1 VALHKGIP
9 DAMTSTLTDA
19 RRAMRDALHRLVHGA
34 DDWAQPSL
42 SVFRNRL
49 LDEVGSD
56 ARPLANI
63 LLEAIE
69 RGVLYALPRAPLDA
83 RVWSAKSAPLVN
95 QWVAD
100 RFLQPEVARWAI
112 EAWGFAFGCIDASQL
127 TAFVDR
133 PDIGRSSHDDTAP
146 RSGHGSSNGGAYA
159 LPPLT
164 PARAVSRSGALPP
177 STGGAWRGGARSGAL
192 PTATHRPVHRRPQA
206 GAYSPPSGYR
216 SASGN
221 WVIKN
226 ANRFALLSGAIGLAA
241 YIYIFVDVA
250 NRAPATNGASQN
262 ARVAGLGRNAVIVS
276 ADGEL
281 SGPGDP
287 AQDPPRQS
295 TAEIPTAYTVVERGQ
310 PVVTPRFNTATTG
323 IGVGGEATRVPL
335 APGSGNAPSMAM
347 TRLPAEGATGSA
359 YLELA
364 ARSNA
369 RGLSDGAPDAP
380 TPTATPNSP
389 GVPGITRNAMP
400 LRDADID
407 RVRRVAPATRPAPR
421 LVQAPSTAPAPG
433 RNTPATAPRA
443 ALPGLDQVR
452 LASGRRLQGRVEVI
466 RTSSVVFRDAES
478 GLRYEFAKD
487 EIDEIIT
494 EFGNPVRFKQRGGGA
509 VGSTSDRRTTSV
521 AGRYDVKYDAAQV
534 NGSASCRDLW
544 RGPSGTDAAIVRHR
558 AGDDTLSIAFAG
570 GDVFASVLDADGFFS
585 STFRVMPGQAELA
598 TALTTRL
605 SGRFADGKL
614 ALQVNVIGYRR
625 AQGTTGVACHIIVDA
640 TGTRAANLR

>member
-1 VALHKGIP
+1 
-9 DAMTSTLTDA
+9 MTATLTDA
-19 RRAMRDALHRLVHGA
+19 RRAMRDALHRIVRGA
-34 DDWAQPSL
+34 DDWAHPSL

-69 RGVLYALPRAPLDA
+69 RGVLYALPRAPLNA
-83 RVWSAKSAPLVN
+83 AVWNTKSAPLVN

-112 EAWGFAFGCIDASQL
+112 EAWGYAFGCIDASQL

-133 PDIGRSSHDDTAP
+133 PDRSRPSHDEITP
-146 RSGHGSSNGGAYA
+146 RSGNGSSNGGAYA

-164 PARAVSRSGALPP
+164 PSRTPSRSGVLPP
-177 STGGAWRGGARSGAL
+177 SPGGVRRGGARSGAAAS
-192 PTATHRPVHRRPQA
+192 PTYSPVNRRPQA
-206 GAYSPPSGYR
+206 GAYSPSMGTR
-216 SASGN
+216 SASGT
-221 WVIKN
+221 WVVKN
-226 ANRFALLSGAIGLAA
+226 ANRFALFSGAIGIAA
-241 YIYIFVDVA
+241 YIYIFADVS
-250 NRAPATNGASQN
+250 NRAPSVHGAAQN
-262 ARVAGLGRNAVIVS
+262 VRVSGLGRNAIIVA
-276 ADGEL
+276 ADGGL
-281 SGPGDP
+281 SGPGAPALDP
-287 AQDPPRQS
+287 SRQS
-295 TAEIPTAYTVVERGQ
+295 AAEIPTAYTVVGSAQRVEQ
-310 PVVTPRFNTATTG
+310 PAPDNATAG
-323 IGVGGEATRVPL
+323 IGVGGAATRVPL

-369 RGLSDGAPDAP
+369 RGLSEGISAAP
-380 TPTATPNSP
+380 TPTAIPNSP

-400 LRDADID
+400 LRDGEID

-421 LVQAPSTAPAPG
+421 LVPSPATASASG

-443 ALPGLDQVR
+443 ALPGLDQMI

-487 EIDEIIT
+487 EIDEIVT

-509 VGSTSDRRTTSV
+509 VGSASDRRTTSV
-521 AGRYDVKYDAAQV
+521 AGRYAVQYDAAQV

-544 RGPSGTDAAIVRHR
+544 RGPSGADAAIVRHR

-570 GDVFASVLDADGFFS
+570 GDAFPSVLDADGFFS
-585 STFRVMPGQAELA
+585 STIRVMPGQAELA

-605 SGRFADGKL
+605 SGRFSDGKI

-625 AQGTTGVACHIIVDA
+625 VQGTTGVACHIIVDA
-640 TGTRAANLR
+640 TGTRAVN

>member
-1 VALHKGIP
+1 
-9 DAMTSTLTDA
+9 MTTTLTDA

-69 RGVLYALPRAPLDA
+69 RGVLYSLPRAPLDA
-83 RVWSAKSAPLVN
+83 ATWNSKSAPLVN
-95 QWVAD
+95 QWVAE

-112 EAWGFAFGCIDASQL
+112 EAWGYAFGCIDASQL

-133 PDIGRSSHDDTAP
+133 PDTTRSAADSTA
-146 RSGHGSSNGGAYA
+146 SGNGHGATAGSAYS
-159 LPPLT
+159 LPPLVAART
-164 PARAVSRSGALPP
+164 PSRGGALPP
-177 STGGAWRGGARSGAL
+177 STGGAWRGVTR
-192 PTATHRPVHRRPQA
+192 A
-206 GAYSPPSGYR
+206 GAAPSPTYRQAPRGAQTGSYSPPAGYR
-216 SASGN
+216 SAGGSSWIIN
-221 WVIKN
+221 N
-226 ANRFALLSGAIGLAA
+226 AHKFALFSGAIGLVA
-241 YIYIFVDVA
+241 YIYIFADAA
-250 NRAPATNGASQN
+250 NRASTTNAASRDT
-262 ARVAGLGRNAVIVS
+262 RVAGLSRNAIIVD
-276 ADGEL
+276 ANGEL
-281 SGPGDP
+281 SGPGAP
-287 AQDPPRQS
+287 ESNLPRES
-295 TAEIPTAYTVVERGQ
+295 PAEIPTAYTVVERGQ
-310 PVVTPRFNTATTG
+310 TVVPAPPPGLNNAVAG

-369 RGLSDGAPDAP
+369 RGLGESASAAP
-380 TPTATPNSP
+380 TPATTPNSP

-421 LVQAPSTAPAPG
+421 LVQAPPAAAPG

-443 ALPGLDQVR
+443 ALPGLDQMR
-452 LASGRRLQGRVEVI
+452 LESGRRLNGRVEVI

-509 VGSTSDRRTTSV
+509 VGSASDRRTISV

-544 RGPSGTDAAIVRHR
+544 RGPSGTDAATVRHR

-570 GDVFASVLDADGFFS
+570 GDVFPSVLDADGFFS

-605 SGRFADGKL
+605 NGRFSDGKL

-625 AQGTTGVACHIIVDA
+625 VQGTSGVACHIIVDA
-640 TGTRAANLR
+640 TGTRQ